1 MIFLQQKHY
10 FKEHFMKK
18 RFLLSLSL
26 AASLLCAEDNG
37 FFVSAGY
44 QIGEA
49 VQMVKNTGELK
60 NLNDKYEQLNQYLNQ
75 VASLRQSI
83 KNANNYE
90 LVKQSISNLISFA
103 NNNSQNKDL
112 SPIYS
117 STQAVLT
124 SILAF
129 WTLYAGNAL
138 TFNVEG
144 LTTST
149 SQNGQGFS
157 NVPLTAKCSQPD
169 SKNCMPIATYQKMKN
184 LAESLQKAQGTLC
197 ALNENGCNTA
207 NQDQGATISSALNTA
222 KELMDLISATNT
234 NMDWSKIK
242 INGLLVPSEVRG
254 DKNGSTTKYEGK
266 ITSNN
271 PVTSYALFQNIYK
284 MLPYLQESLKL
295 SEQNKSKSDGLQ
307 GQVTG
312 DNTNPN
318 YDKEIYNFAQ
328 NQQTILSNAKS
339 IFNLFNSIPK
349 DQFEYLQV
357 GYLKIPPLGTTP
369 TKPYRKNV
377 NLNAE
382 IDSIQRNVSYYGNRI
397 DSALSV
403 AKDVYNLKSNQAQ
416 IVAAYNG
423 AKNLS
428 QEISQLPHNQ
438 VNTKDIVTLPY
449 DKNAPAA
456 GQYNYQIN
464 QEQASNLSQALA
476 AMSNNPFKKVGMISS
491 QNNNG
496 ALNGLGVQVGY
507 KQFFGESKRWGL
519 RYYGFF
525 DYNHGYIKSSFF
537 NSSSDIWTYGGGSDL
552 LVNFINDSVTRKNNK
567 LSVGLFGGIQLAGT
581 TWLNSQYVNLTALN
595 NPYSAKVNTSNFQFL
610 FNLGLRTNLAT
621 AKKEDSEHSAQHGI
635 ELGIKIPTI
644 NTNYYSFLGAKL
656 EYRRLY
662 SVYLNYVFAY

>member
-1 MIFLQQKHY
+1 
-10 FKEHFMKK
+10 MKK

-26 AASLLCAEDNG
+26 AASLLYAEDNG

-60 NLNDKYEQLNQYLNQ
+60 NLNDKYERLNQYLNQ
-75 VASLRQSI
+75 VASLKQSI
-83 KNANNYE
+83 QNANNYE

-117 STQAVLT
+117 SAQAVLT

-157 NVPLTAKCSQPD
+157 NVPLTAKCSDQA
-169 SKNCMPIATYQKMKN
+169 SKNCMPKATYDKMKS

-295 SEQNKSKSDGLQ
+295 SEQNKSKSDDLQ

-403 AKDVYNLKSNQAQ
+403 ARDVYNLKSNQAQ
-416 IVAAYNG
+416 IVAAYSG

-428 QEISQLPHNQ
+428 EEISKLPYNQ
-438 VNTKDIVTLPY
+438 VNTKDIVTLSH
-449 DKNAPAA
+449 DQNAPAV

-476 AMSNNPFKKVGMISS
+476 AMSNNPFKNIGMIAS

-552 LVNFINDSVTRKNNK
+552 LVNIINDSITRKNNK

>member
-1 MIFLQQKHY
+1 
-10 FKEHFMKK
+10 MKK

-26 AASLLCAEDNG
+26 TASLLCAEDNG

-60 NLNDKYEQLNQYLNQ
+60 NLNDKYEQLNSSLAQ
-75 VASLRQSI
+75 VAALRQSI
-83 KNANNYE
+83 ENANNYE

-103 NNNSQNKDL
+103 NNNHTNKET
-112 SPIYS
+112 SPIYNT
-117 STQAVLT
+117 TQAVLT

-197 ALNENGCNTA
+197 TLNENGCNTA

-222 KELMDLISATNT
+222 KELMDLISKTNT

-254 DKNGSTTKYEGK
+254 DKNGSITKYEGK

-271 PVTSYALFQNIYK
+271 SVTSYALFQNIYK

-295 SEQNKSKSDGLQ
+295 SEQNKSKLDGLQ

-369 TKPYRKNV
+369 TNPYRKNV

-382 IDSIQRNVSYYGNRI
+382 IDSIQRNVSYYGNRL

-416 IVAAYNG
+416 IVAAYSN
-423 AKNLS
+423 ANSLS
-428 QEISQLPHNQ
+428 QEISKLPYNQ

-456 GQYNYQIN
+456 GQYKYQIN

-552 LVNFINDSVTRKNNK
+552 LVNIINDSITRKNNK

>member
-1 MIFLQQKHY
+1 
-10 FKEHFMKK
+10 MKK

-26 AASLLCAEDNG
+26 SLAVSSLHAEDNG

-60 NLNDKYEQLNQYLNQ
+60 NLNDKYEQLNSSLAQ
-75 VASLRQSI
+75 VAALRQSI
-83 KNANNYE
+83 ENANNYE

-169 SKNCMPIATYQKMKN
+169 SKNCMPIATYRKMKD

-271 PVTSYALFQNIYK
+271 SVTSYALFQNIYK

-382 IDSIQRNVSYYGNRI
+382 IDSIQRNVSYYGNRL

-428 QEISQLPHNQ
+428 QEISQLPYNR

-476 AMSNNPFKKVGMISS
+476 AMSNNPFKNIGMISS
-491 QNNNG
+491 QSNNG

>member
-1 MIFLQQKHY
+1 
-10 FKEHFMKK
+10 MKK
-18 RFLLSLSL
+18 TILLSLSL
-26 AASLLCAEDNG
+26 ASSLLRAEDNG

-60 NLNDKYEQLNQYLNQ
+60 NLNEKYEQLNQYLNQ
-75 VASLRQSI
+75 VASLKQSI
-83 KNANNYE
+83 QNANNIE
-90 LVKQSISNLISFA
+90 LVNSSLNDLKSFTE
-103 NNNSQNKDL
+103 NNYNSTTQ
-112 SPIYS
+112 SPIFNAV
-117 STQAVLT
+117 QAVIT
-124 SILAF
+124 SVLGF
-129 WTLYAGNAL
+129 WSLYAGNYL
-138 TFNVEG
+138 TFFVGNKDIKQPASVAGNPPFKTITENCSG
-144 LTTST
+144 IENCAMDQTTY
-149 SQNGQGFS
+149 
-157 NVPLTAKCSQPD
+157 D
-169 SKNCMPIATYQKMKN
+169 EMKK
-184 LAESLQKAQGTLC
+184 LAEELQAAQQNSTTKANNLC
-197 ALNENGCNTA
+197 ALSGCATT
-207 NQDQGATISSALNTA
+207 QGQSSPNSTVSNALNLA
-222 KELMDLISATNT
+222 QQLMDLIANT
-234 NMDWSKIK
+234 KTAMMWKNIV
-242 INGLLVPSEVRG
+242 INGVSNASG
-254 DKNGSTTKYEGK
+254 AINSTGYPTQYAVFNNIKAM
-266 ITSNN
+266 IPILQQAVTLSQSNN
-271 PVTSYALFQNIYK
+271 SLSSSLQAQATGSQTNPEFAKDIYNLALNQKQVISYAQN
-284 MLPYLQESLKL
+284 
-295 SEQNKSKSDGLQ
+295 
-307 GQVTG
+307 
-312 DNTNPN
+312 
-318 YDKEIYNFAQ
+318 
-328 NQQTILSNAKS
+328 

-349 DQFEYLQV
+349 DQYKYLEKA
-357 GYLKIPPLGTTP
+357 YLKIPNAGQTP
-369 TKPYRKNV
+369 TNPYRQVV
-377 NLNAE
+377 NLNKE
-382 IDSIQRNVSYYGNRI
+382 VQTIQNNVSYYGNRI

-403 AKDVYNLKSNQAQ
+403 AKDVYNLKSNQTE
-416 IVAAYNG
+416 IVTAYNN

-428 QEISQLPHNQ
+428 EEISKLPYNQ

-464 QEQASNLSQALA
+464 PEQASNLSQALA
-476 AMSNNPFKKVGMISS
+476 AMSNNPFKKIGMIAS
-491 QNNNG
+491 QSNNG

>member
-1 MIFLQQKHY
+1 
-10 FKEHFMKK
+10 MKK

-26 AASLLCAEDNG
+26 ASSLLRAEDNG

-75 VASLRQSI
+75 LASLRQSI
-83 KNANNYE
+83 QNANNIS
-90 LVKQSISNLISFA
+90 LVNSSLNDLKSFTE
-103 NNNSQNKDL
+103 NNYNSTTQ
-112 SPIYS
+112 SPIFNAV
-117 STQAVLT
+117 QAVIT
-124 SILAF
+124 SVLGF
-129 WTLYAGNAL
+129 WSLYAGNYL
-138 TFNVEG
+138 TFFVGNKDTKQAASVASNPPFKTITENCSG
-144 LTTST
+144 IENCAMDQTTYN
-149 SQNGQGFS
+149 Q
-157 NVPLTAKCSQPD
+157 
-169 SKNCMPIATYQKMKN
+169 MKK
-184 LAESLQKAQGTLC
+184 LAEDLQAAQQNSATKANNLC
-197 ALNENGCNTA
+197 ALSGCATT
-207 NQDQGATISSALNTA
+207 QGQNPPNSTVSNALNLA
-222 KELMDLISATNT
+222 QQLMDLIANT
-234 NMDWSKIK
+234 KTAMMWKNII
-242 INGLLVPSEVRG
+242 INGVSNASG
-254 DKNGSTTKYEGK
+254 AINSTGYPTQYAVFNNIKAM
-266 ITSNN
+266 IPILQQAVTLSQSNN
-271 PVTSYALFQNIYK
+271 TLSGKLQAQATGSQTNPEFAKDIYNLALNQKQVISYAQNIF
-284 MLPYLQESLKL
+284 Q
-295 SEQNKSKSDGLQ
+295 
-307 GQVTG
+307 
-312 DNTNPN
+312 
-318 YDKEIYNFAQ
+318 
-328 NQQTILSNAKS
+328 
-339 IFNLFNSIPK
+339 LFNSIPK
-349 DQFEYLQV
+349 EQYKYLEKA
-357 GYLKIPPLGTTP
+357 YLKIPNAGQTP
-369 TKPYRKNV
+369 TNPYRQEV
-377 NLNAE
+377 NLNKE
-382 IDSIQRNVSYYGNRI
+382 IQTIQNNVSYYGNRL

-416 IVAAYNG
+416 IVAAYSG

-428 QEISQLPHNQ
+428 QEISQLPYNQ

-464 QEQASNLSQALA
+464 PEQASNLSQALA

>member
-1 MIFLQQKHY
+1 
-10 FKEHFMKK
+10 MKK

-26 AASLLCAEDNG
+26 AASLLYAEDNG

-83 KNANNYE
+83 QNANNIE
-90 LVKQSISNLISFA
+90 LVNSSLNDLKSFTQ
-103 NNNSQNKDL
+103 NNYNSTTQ
-112 SPIYS
+112 SPIFNAV
-117 STQAVLT
+117 QAVIT
-124 SILAF
+124 SVLGF
-129 WTLYAGNAL
+129 WSLYAGNYL
-138 TFNVEG
+138 TFFV
-144 LTTST
+144 SKDKQQ
-149 SQNGQGFS
+149 SSVQGNPPFKTIIE
-157 NVPLTAKCSQPD
+157 NCSGIE
-169 SKNCMPIATYQKMKN
+169 NCAMDQDTYDKMKK
-184 LAESLQKAQGTLC
+184 LAEQLQAAQQNSSTKANNLC
-197 ALNENGCNTA
+197 ALSGCATTNGQNPPNSTVS
-207 NQDQGATISSALNTA
+207 NALNLA
-222 KELMDLISATNT
+222 QQLMDLIANT
-234 NMDWSKIK
+234 KTAMMWKNIVISGVSNVSGAINSTGYPTQYAVFNNIK
-242 INGLLVPSEVRG
+242 AMIPILQQAVTLSQ
-254 DKNGSTTKYEGK
+254 
-266 ITSNN
+266 SNN
-271 PVTSYALFQNIYK
+271 TLASH
-284 MLPYLQESLKL
+284 LQA
-295 SEQNKSKSDGLQ
+295 QA
-307 GQVTG
+307 TG
-312 DNTNPN
+312 SQTNPN
-318 YDKEIYNFAQ
+318 FAKDIYNLAL
-328 NQQTILSNAKS
+328 NQKQVISYAND
-339 IFNLFNSIPK
+339 IFNLFNSIPAEQYK
-349 DQFEYLQV
+349 YLEKA
-357 GYLKIPPLGTTP
+357 YLKIPNAGQTP
-369 TKPYRKNV
+369 TNPYRQVV
-377 NLNAE
+377 NLNKE
-382 IDSIQRNVSYYGNRI
+382 VQTIQNNVSYYGNRL

-403 AKDVYNLKSNQAQ
+403 AKDVYNLKSNQAS
-416 IVAAYNG
+416 IVAAYSN
-423 AKNLS
+423 ANSLS
-428 QEISQLPHNQ
+428 QEISKLPYNQ
-438 VNTKDIVTLPY
+438 VNTKDIVTLSY

-476 AMSNNPFKKVGMISS
+476 AMSNNPFKNIGMIAS

-610 FNLGLRTNLAT
+610 FNLGLRTNLTT

-644 NTNYYSFLGAKL
+644 NTNYYSFLGTKL

>member
-1 MIFLQQKHY
+1 
-10 FKEHFMKK
+10 MKK

-26 AASLLCAEDNG
+26 ASSLLYAEDNG

-60 NLNDKYEQLNQYLNQ
+60 NLNDKYEQLNSSLAQ
-75 VASLRQSI
+75 VAALRQSI
-83 KNANNYE
+83 ENANNYE

-117 STQAVLT
+117 SAQAVLT

-242 INGLLVPSEVRG
+242 IKGLLVPSEVRG

-271 PVTSYALFQNIYK
+271 SVTSYALFQNIYK

-369 TKPYRKNV
+369 TNPYRKNV

-382 IDSIQRNVSYYGNRI
+382 IDSIQKNVSYYGNRI

-428 QEISQLPHNQ
+428 QEISKLPYNQ

-476 AMSNNPFKKVGMISS
+476 AMSNNPFKKIGMIAS

>member
-1 MIFLQQKHY
+1 MQQKNY
-10 FKEHFMKK
+10 FKEHFYEKDNST
-18 RFLLSLSL
+18 LSLSL
-26 AASLLCAEDNG
+26 ASSLLRAEDNG

-60 NLNDKYEQLNQYLNQ
+60 NLNDKYEQLNQSLAQ
-75 VASLRQSI
+75 LASLKRSI
-83 KNANNYE
+83 QNANNIS
-90 LVKQSISNLISFA
+90 LVNSSLNDLKSFTE
-103 NNNSQNKDL
+103 NNYNSTTQ
-112 SPIYS
+112 SPIFNAV
-117 STQAVLT
+117 QAVIT
-124 SILAF
+124 SVLGF
-129 WTLYAGNAL
+129 WSLYAGNYL
-138 TFNVEG
+138 TFFVGN
-144 LTTST
+144 
-149 SQNGQGFS
+149 
-157 NVPLTAKCSQPD
+157 KD
-169 SKNCMPIATYQKMKN
+169 SKQSANVAGNPPFKTITENCSGIENCAMDQTTYNEMKK
-184 LAESLQKAQGTLC
+184 LAEDLQAAQQNATTKANNLC
-197 ALNENGCNTA
+197 ALSGCATTNGQNPPNSTVS
-207 NQDQGATISSALNTA
+207 NALNLA
-222 KELMDLISATNT
+222 QQLMDLIANT
-234 NMDWSKIK
+234 KTAMMWKNIV
-242 INGLLVPSEVRG
+242 INGVSNASG
-254 DKNGSTTKYEGK
+254 A
-266 ITSNN
+266 ITSTDYPTQYAVFNN
-271 PVTSYALFQNIYK
+271 IKAMIPILQQAVTLSQSNHTLSSSLQAQATGSQTNPEFAKDIYNLALNQKQVISYAQ
-284 MLPYLQESLKL
+284 
-295 SEQNKSKSDGLQ
+295 D
-307 GQVTG
+307 
-312 DNTNPN
+312 
-318 YDKEIYNFAQ
+318 
-328 NQQTILSNAKS
+328 

-349 DQFEYLQV
+349 EQYKYLEKA
-357 GYLKIPPLGTTP
+357 YLKIPNAGQTP
-369 TKPYRKNV
+369 TNPYRQEV
-377 NLNAE
+377 NLNKE
-382 IDSIQRNVSYYGNRI
+382 IQTIQNNVSYYGNRL

-403 AKDVYNLKSNQAQ
+403 ARDVYNLKSNQAQ

-428 QEISQLPHNQ
+428 EEISKLPHNQ

-464 QEQASNLSQALA
+464 PEQASNLSQALA
-476 AMSNNPFKKVGMISS
+476 AMSNNPFKKIGMIAS
-491 QNNNG
+491 QSNNG

>member
-1 MIFLQQKHY
+1 
-10 FKEHFMKK
+10 MKK

-26 AASLLCAEDNG
+26 AVSSLHAEDNG

-60 NLNDKYEQLNQYLNQ
+60 NLNDKYEQLSQSLAQ
-75 VASLRQSI
+75 LASL
-83 KNANNYE
+83 
-90 LVKQSISNLISFA
+90 KQSIQNAHNISLVNSSLSDLKSFA
-103 NNNSQNKDL
+103 SNNSQNKDL

-117 STQAVLT
+117 SAQAVLT

-157 NVPLTAKCSQPD
+157 NVPLTAKCSQPG

-254 DKNGSTTKYEGK
+254 DKHGSITKYEGK

-307 GQVTG
+307 GQATG
-312 DNTNPN
+312 SQTNPQFAK
-318 YDKEIYNFAQ
+318 DIYTFAQ

-369 TKPYRKNV
+369 TNPYRKNV

-382 IDSIQRNVSYYGNRI
+382 IDSIQKNVSYYGNRI

-403 AKDVYNLKSNQAQ
+403 ARDVYNLKSNQTE
-416 IVAAYNG
+416 IVTTYNN

-428 QEISQLPHNQ
+428 EEISQLPYNQ

-464 QEQASNLSQALA
+464 QEQASNLNQALA
-476 AMSNNPFKKVGMISS
+476 AMSNNPFKNIGMIAS

>member
-1 MIFLQQKHY
+1 
-10 FKEHFMKK
+10 MKK

-49 VQMVKNTGELK
+49 VQTVKNTGELK

-75 VASLRQSI
+75 VASLKQSI
-83 KNANNYE
+83 QNANNIE
-90 LVKQSISNLISFA
+90 LVNSSLNYLKSFTE
-103 NNNSQNKDL
+103 NNYNSTTQ
-112 SPIYS
+112 SPIFNAV
-117 STQAVLT
+117 QAVIT
-124 SILAF
+124 SVLGF
-129 WTLYAGNAL
+129 WSLYAGNYL
-138 TFNVEG
+138 TFFVGNNGNPPFKTIIDNCSGIENCAMNE
-144 LTTST
+144 TTY
-149 SQNGQGFS
+149 NE
-157 NVPLTAKCSQPD
+157 
-169 SKNCMPIATYQKMKN
+169 MKN
-184 LAESLQKAQGTLC
+184 LAENLQAAQTNSATKANNLC
-197 ALNENGCNTA
+197 ALSGC
-207 NQDQGATISSALNTA
+207 ATTEGSNSPSSTVSSALETA
-222 KELMDLISATNT
+222 QKLMDLIANT
-234 NMDWSKIK
+234 RTAMMW
-242 INGLLVPSEVRG
+242 
-254 DKNGSTTKYEGK
+254 KNIVIAGVSNASGA
-266 ITSNN
+266 ITSTGYPTQYAVFNN
-271 PVTSYALFQNIYK
+271 IKAMIPILQQAVTLSQSNHTLSAS
-284 MLPYLQESLKL
+284 LQA
-295 SEQNKSKSDGLQ
+295 QA
-307 GQVTG
+307 TG
-312 DNTNPN
+312 TQTNPN
-318 YDKEIYNFAQ
+318 FAKDIYTFAQ
-328 NQQTILSNAKS
+328 NQKQVISYAQD
-339 IFNLFNSIPK
+339 IFNLFNSIPAEQYK
-349 DQFEYLQV
+349 YLEKA
-357 GYLKIPPLGTTP
+357 YLKIPNLGQTP
-369 TKPYRKNV
+369 TNPYRQVV
-377 NLNAE
+377 NLNKE
-382 IDSIQRNVSYYGNRI
+382 VQTIQNNVSYYGNRL

-403 AKDVYNLKSNQAQ
+403 AKDVYNLKSNQKE
-416 IVAAYNG
+416 IVTAYSN

-428 QEISQLPHNQ
+428 QEISQLPYNQ

-476 AMSNNPFKKVGMISS
+476 AMSNNPFKKIGMISS

>member
-1 MIFLQQKHY
+1 
-10 FKEHFMKK
+10 MKK
-18 RFLLSLSL
+18 QFLLSLSL
-26 AASLLCAEDNG
+26 ASSLLRAEDNG

-60 NLNDKYEQLNQYLNQ
+60 NLNEKYEQLNQYLNQ
-75 VASLRQSI
+75 VASLKQSI
-83 KNANNYE
+83 QNANNIE
-90 LVKQSISNLISFA
+90 LVNSSLNYLKSFT
-103 NNNSQNKDL
+103 NNNYNSTTQ
-112 SPIYS
+112 SPIFNAV
-117 STQAVLT
+117 QAVIT
-124 SILAF
+124 SVLGF
-129 WTLYAGNAL
+129 WSLYAGNYL
-138 TFNVEG
+138 TFFVGNKN
-144 LTTST
+144 TQQPT
-149 SQNGQGFS
+149 
-157 NVPLTAKCSQPD
+157 NVPGNPPFQTIIENCSGIE
-169 SKNCMPIATYQKMKN
+169 NCAMNETTYNEMKK
-184 LAESLQKAQGTLC
+184 LAEELQAAQTNATTKANNLC
-197 ALNENGCNTA
+197 ALSGCTTT
-207 NQDQGATISSALNTA
+207 QGQTPNSTVSNALNLA
-222 KELMDLISATNT
+222 QQLMDLIANTKTAMMWKNIVISGVSNMSGAIKSTNYPT
-234 NMDWSKIK
+234 HYAVFNNIK
-242 INGLLVPSEVRG
+242 AMIPILQQAVTLSQ
-254 DKNGSTTKYEGK
+254 
-266 ITSNN
+266 SNN
-271 PVTSYALFQNIYK
+271 TLSASLQAQATGSQTNPKFAKDIYNLALNQKQVISYAQ
-284 MLPYLQESLKL
+284 
-295 SEQNKSKSDGLQ
+295 D
-307 GQVTG
+307 
-312 DNTNPN
+312 
-318 YDKEIYNFAQ
+318 
-328 NQQTILSNAKS
+328 

-349 DQFEYLQV
+349 DQYRYLEKA
-357 GYLKIPPLGTTP
+357 YLKIPNAGSTP
-369 TKPYRKNV
+369 TNPYRQEV
-377 NLNAE
+377 NLNQE
-382 IDSIQRNVSYYGNRI
+382 VQTIQNNVSYYGNRV

-403 AKDVYNLKSNQAQ
+403 AKDVYNLKSNQTE

-428 QEISQLPHNQ
+428 QEISQLPYNQ
-438 VNTKDIVTLPY
+438 VNTKGIVTLPY

-552 LVNFINDSVTRKNNK
+552 LVNIINDSVTRKNNK

-610 FNLGLRTNLAT
+610 FNLGLRTNLAM
-621 AKKEDSEHSAQHGI
+621 KKKKDSEHSAQHGM
-635 ELGIKIPTI
+635 ELGVKIPTI
-644 NTNYYSFLGAKL
+644 NTNYYSFLGTQL
-656 EYRRLY
+656 QYRRLY

>member
-1 MIFLQQKHY
+1 
-10 FKEHFMKK
+10 MKK

-37 FFVSAGY
+37 FFMSAGY

-60 NLNDKYEQLNQYLNQ
+60 NLNDKYEQLNSSLAQ
-75 VASLRQSI
+75 VAALRQSI

-90 LVKQSISNLISFA
+90 LVKESISNLISFA

-144 LTTST
+144 LSTST

-157 NVPLTAKCSQPD
+157 NVPLTAKCSQLG

-234 NMDWSKIK
+234 NMDWSRIK

-284 MLPYLQESLKL
+284 MLPYLQEALKL

-382 IDSIQRNVSYYGNRI
+382 IDSIQRNVNYYGNRI

-403 AKDVYNLKSNQAQ
+403 ARDVYNLKSNQAQ
-416 IVAAYNG
+416 IVAAYSG

-428 QEISQLPHNQ
+428 QEISQLPYNQ

-552 LVNFINDSVTRKNNK
+552 LVNFINDSITRKNNK

>member
-1 MIFLQQKHY
+1 
-10 FKEHFMKK
+10 MKK

-26 AASLLCAEDNG
+26 TASLLCAEDNG

-60 NLNDKYEQLNQYLNQ
+60 NLNDKYEQLNSSLAQ
-75 VASLRQSI
+75 VAALRQSI
-83 KNANNYE
+83 ENANNYE

-117 STQAVLT
+117 SAQAVLT

-234 NMDWSKIK
+234 NMDWSRIK

-271 PVTSYALFQNIYK
+271 SVTSYALFQNIYK

-382 IDSIQRNVSYYGNRI
+382 IDSIQRNVSYYGNRL

-403 AKDVYNLKSNQAQ
+403 AKDVYNLKSNQEQ

-428 QEISQLPHNQ
+428 QEISKLPYNQ

-476 AMSNNPFKKVGMISS
+476 AMSNNPFKNIGMISS
-491 QNNNG
+491 QSNNG

>member
-1 MIFLQQKHY
+1 
-10 FKEHFMKK
+10 MKK

-26 AASLLCAEDNG
+26 ASSLLHAEDNG

-75 VASLRQSI
+75 VAALRQSI
-83 KNANNYE
+83 KNANNIS
-90 LVKQSISNLISFA
+90 LVNSSLNYLKSFT
-103 NNNSQNKDL
+103 NNNYNSTTQ
-112 SPIYS
+112 SPIFNAV
-117 STQAVLT
+117 QAVIT
-124 SILAF
+124 SVLGF
-129 WTLYAGNAL
+129 WSLYAGNYF
-138 TFNVEG
+138 TFFVGNKDSRQPASV
-144 LTTST
+144 
-149 SQNGQGFS
+149 QGNPPFKTITD
-157 NVPLTAKCSQPD
+157 NCSGIE
-169 SKNCMPIATYQKMKN
+169 NCAMDQATYDKMKK
-184 LAESLQKAQGTLC
+184 LAEDLQAAQTNAATKANNLC
-197 ALNENGCNTA
+197 ALSGCAATDSTSNPPSSTVSNALETA
-207 NQDQGATISSALNTA
+207 QQ
-222 KELMDLISATNT
+222 LMDLIANT
-234 NMDWSKIK
+234 KTAMMW
-242 INGLLVPSEVRG
+242 
-254 DKNGSTTKYEGK
+254 KNIVISGVSNTSGA
-266 ITSNN
+266 ITSTNYPTQYAVFNN
-271 PVTSYALFQNIYK
+271 IKAMIPILQQAVTLSQSNNTLSAS
-284 MLPYLQESLKL
+284 LQA
-295 SEQNKSKSDGLQ
+295 QA
-307 GQVTG
+307 TG
-312 DNTNPN
+312 NQTNPKFAK
-318 YDKEIYNFAQ
+318 DIYNLAQ
-328 NQQTILSNAKS
+328 NQKQIISYAQD
-339 IFNLFNSIPK
+339 IFNLFDSIPK
-349 DQFEYLQV
+349 DQYRYLEKA
-357 GYLKIPPLGTTP
+357 YLKIPNLGQTP
-369 TKPYRKNV
+369 TNPYRQVV
-377 NLNAE
+377 NLNKE
-382 IDSIQRNVSYYGNRI
+382 VQTIQNNVSYYGNRI

-403 AKDVYNLKSNQAQ
+403 ARDVYNLKSNQAQ

-428 QEISQLPHNQ
+428 QEISQLPYNQ

-476 AMSNNPFKKVGMISS
+476 AMSNNPFKNIGMIAS

-552 LVNFINDSVTRKNNK
+552 LVNIINDSVTRKNNK

>member
-1 MIFLQQKHY
+1 
-10 FKEHFMKK
+10 MKK

-60 NLNDKYEQLNQYLNQ
+60 NLNDKYEQLNSSLAQ
-75 VASLRQSI
+75 VAALRQSI

-117 STQAVLT
+117 SAQAVLT

-157 NVPLTAKCSQPD
+157 NVPLTAKCSQQG

-403 AKDVYNLKSNQAQ
+403 AKDVYNLKSNQAS

-428 QEISQLPHNQ
+428 QEISQLPYNQ

-464 QEQASNLSQALA
+464 QEQASNLNQALA

>member
-1 MIFLQQKHY
+1 
-10 FKEHFMKK
+10 MKK
-18 RFLLSLSL
+18 QFLLSLSL
-26 AASLLCAEDNG
+26 ASSLLHAEDNG

-60 NLNDKYEQLNQYLNQ
+60 NLNDKYEQLNSSLAQ
-75 VASLRQSI
+75 VAALRQSI

-117 STQAVLT
+117 SAQAVLT

-157 NVPLTAKCSQPD
+157 NVPLTAKCSQQD

-197 ALNENGCNTA
+197 ALNEDGCNTA

-234 NMDWSKIK
+234 NMDWSRIK

-254 DKNGSTTKYEGK
+254 DKNGSITKYEGK

-271 PVTSYALFQNIYK
+271 SVTSYALFQNIYK

-318 YDKEIYNFAQ
+318 YDKEFYNFAQ

-382 IDSIQRNVSYYGNRI
+382 IDSIQRNVSYYGNRV
-397 DSALSV
+397 DVALSV
-403 AKDVYNLKSNQAQ
+403 ARDVYNLKSNQKE
-416 IVAAYNG
+416 IVAAYSN

-428 QEISQLPHNQ
+428 QEISQLPYNQ

-476 AMSNNPFKKVGMISS
+476 AMSNNPFKNIGMIAS

-552 LVNFINDSVTRKNNK
+552 LVNIINDSITRKNNK